1 MRQIILGIFAEEPI
15 DYRFFSILLER
26 YLTHFCHINEIEADI
41 LPAILVQND
50 DSLPSRFIVKM
61 KHIEQ
66 VNVGAKGLPYIFVHN
81 DADARTLDQVLNH
94 KWRPWLDECKDES
107 IWLAVIPIKLTEA
120 WMMVD
125 IEALRSTFIIDE
137 KDVQQV
143 IGTGSAE
150 SIDEPKAK
158 LKELVRRGKQKRI
171 ANFEENLAKRIRIEL
186 LEQLLSFRFLK
197 NQIQEWVKQG

>member
-1 MRQIILGIFAEEPI
+1 
-15 DYRFFSILLER
+15 
-26 YLTHFCHINEIEADI
+26 
-41 LPAILVQND
+41 
-50 DSLPSRFIVKM
+50 
-61 KHIEQ
+61 
-66 VNVGAKGLPYIFVHN
+66 
-81 DADARTLDQVLNH
+81 
-94 KWRPWLDECKDES
+94 
-107 IWLAVIPIKLTEA
+107 
-120 WMMVD
+120 MVD